1 MIRTEKTITLK
12 IKIESTIELRFA
24 IQKISQ
30 IIDFVGVQKV
40 DVLKVK

>member
-1 MIRTEKTITLK
+1 MEKTITVK
-12 IKIESTIELRFA
+12 IKIESTIELRYA
-24 IQKISQ
+24 IHRISQ